1 MIYPEYVIQILEG
14 RKTVE
19 YRTWATKYRG
29 DFFVGCT
36 ATKETRGFLAAVV
49 SLDDV
54 TFNEKEDVYEW
65 HISNVRA
72 IKPLPINGRQRLFET
87 GIDEYEVIPPD
98 MPAKEV
104 EAIWNEADSWLLKTK

>member
-36 ATKETRGFLAAVV
+36 ATRET
-49 SLDDV
+49 
-54 TFNEKEDVYEW
+54 NEKEDVYEW

-72 IKPLPINGRQRLFET
+72 IKPLPIKGRQRLFET
-87 GIDEYEVIPPD
+87 GIDEYEIIPYD
-98 MPAKEV
+98 MPEEEV
-104 EAIWNEADSWLLKTK
+104 EAIWAEADSWLLKTK